1 MSKILTGKIDP
12 SRIRSISVPRQSE
25 DALARYRALGD
36 ATCAVS
42 DALDELGI
50 RGAVAASRLVPTIAG
65 AQMIGTALTLRNI
78 LRQEDPM
85 VAASRNDNRMAEIE
99 CHNLAEPGDVL
110 VIQGASGVS
119 NMGGVGTK
127 IGKRQGEAGAIV
139 DGGIRDV
146 GQSQTLGYPIWSTE
160 RTPITGKWR
169 LEAIEIN
176 GPVVICGIRVN
187 PGDLVVADV
196 TGVCFVPRDRIMDVL
211 LFAERKTKSEEDKC
225 AQVDRGD
232 SVPELAGKKIS
243 G

>member
-1 MSKILTGKIDP
+1 VTKILTGKIDP
-12 SRIRSISVPRQSE
+12 SRIRSIAIPRVSDE
-25 DALARYRALGD
+25 VLGRYRALGD

-42 DALDELGI
+42 DALDEFGI
-50 RGAVAASRLVPTIAG
+50 RATVAAVKLMPTIVG

-78 LRQEDPM
+78 LRQDDPM
-85 VAASRNDNRMAEIE
+85 VAVANKDNRMAEIE

-146 GQSQTLGYPIWSTE
+146 GQSRALGYPIWSTE

-176 GPVVICGIRVN
+176 GPVVVCGVRVE
-187 PGDLVVADV
+187 PGDLVVADDS
-196 TGVCFVPRDRIMDVL
+196 GVCFVPRDRIMDVL
-211 LFAERKTKSEEDKC
+211 LFAEKKTKAEQEKGDE
-225 AQVDRGD
+225 VDRGD
-232 SVPELAGKKIS
+232 SVPQLAGAKLAR
-243 G
+243 

>member
-1 MSKILTGKIDP
+1 MNKTLTGKIDR
-12 SRIRSISVPRQSE
+12 SRIRSMAIPRVNE
-25 DALARYRALGD
+25 DVLARYRALGD

-42 DALDELGI
+42 DALDEIGI
-50 RGAVAASRLVPTIAG
+50 RGTVAGSKLVSTIVG

-78 LRQEDPM
+78 LRQEDPV
-85 VAASRNDNRMAEIE
+85 VAADRKDNRMAEIE

-146 GQSQTLGYPIWSTE
+146 GQSRSLGYPIWSTE
-160 RTPITGKWR
+160 RTPATGKWR

-176 GPVVICGIRVN
+176 GPVVICGVRVE
-187 PGDLVVADV
+187 PGDLVIADD
-196 TGVCFVPRDRIMDVL
+196 TGVCFVPRDKIMEVL
-211 LFAERKTKSEEDKC
+211 LFAEKKTKAEQDKC
-225 AQVDRGD
+225 DQVDRGD
-232 SVPELAGKKIS
+232 SVSELAGAKIS
-243 G
+243 R